1 MDLEIIILSGGS
13 QTKINDITYMWN
25 IKKIIQMNLFIKQ
38 NKLMVTEVE
47 RRRDKF
53 GIWDQQIQ
61 ISTYKIDKQQGP
73 TI

>member
-25 IKKIIQMNLFIKQ
+25 IKKIILMNLFIKQ
-38 NKLMVTEVE
+38 NKLMVTEAE
-47 RRRDKF
+47 RGRDKF
-53 GIWDQQIQ
+53 GIWDQQIK

>member
-38 NKLMVTEVE
+38 NKLMVTKVE

-53 GIWDQQIQ
+53 GIWDQQIKLVH
-61 ISTYKIDKQQGP
+61 IK
-73 TI
+73 